1 MGGTQ
6 QIAHQARAE
15 TRQLTVA
22 QSRILSRATAVL
34 MLSIVISLASAYAI
48 YEGLDRTPSSVLLAG
63 LTYLAIELA
72 ARAIFWQI
80 TRPLAQLAMGPDP
93 IVERVG
99 NVCRSDL
106 VWILLVLGTIPA
118 KGFDARMIG
127 YAMLL
132 ASVASLALWKLRDPL
147 QRLND
152 AQAAASLSR
161 EVADGRN

>member
-1 MGGTQ
+1 
-6 QIAHQARAE
+6 
-15 TRQLTVA
+15 
-22 QSRILSRATAVL
+22 
-34 MLSIVISLASAYAI
+34 MLSIVISLTGAYAVH
-48 YEGLDRTPSSVLLAG
+48 EGLGRSPVSVLLAG

-80 TRPLAQLAMGPDP
+80 TRPLAHLAIGPDP

-106 VWILLVLGTIPA
+106 VSILLVLGAIPA

-127 YAMLL
+127 IAMLL

-152 AQAAASLSR
+152 AQAAAGRST